1 MSAKQ
6 LTAWTITEGL
16 EKYAMTDERLAL
28 RARVAQLEAALKHAQ
43 EYMRPNQLLEY
54 GPSLPEM
61 FAAPQSDH
69 LTDTS
74 PEGVAEIKRVFEHC
88 GEDTCRGFVEA
99 LIDALERERARVAKL
114 EAGLQQSVELQS
126 HYAELLNMH
135 DGGQRLAF
143 ANAEAWLD
151 RLAVLKDTPQ

>member
-1 MSAKQ
+1 MTYDLQ
-6 LTAWTITEGL
+6 PM
-16 EKYAMTDERLAL
+16 YAMTDERLAL

-99 LIDALERERARVAKL
+99 LIDALERERARVARL
-114 EAGLQQSVELQS
+114 EAAL
-126 HYAELLNMH
+126 
-135 DGGQRLAF
+135 RLARRF
-143 ANAEAWLD
+143 MDYFSEGRTSFVGYGTPLTCLAEIDA
-151 RLAVLKDTPQ
+151 ALKDAPQ

>member
-1 MSAKQ
+1 MSER
-6 LTAWTITEGL
+6 L
-16 EKYAMTDERLAL
+16 TDEQLRSVAQNWHPHVRAAAYELLAL
-28 RARVAQLEAALKHAQ
+28 RARVAKLEAALKHAQ

-61 FAAPQSDH
+61 LAAPQSNH

-114 EAGLQQSVELQS
+114 EAALKDCKR
-126 HYAELLNMH
+126 YAEDHDDEWVPYRVDDALN
-135 DGGQRLAF
+135 DA
-143 ANAEAWLD
+143 
-151 RLAVLKDTPQ
+151 PQ